1 MKKFSKTINQE
12 SAVWMNNGWNGY
24 AEFKMKSEILLH
36 VPILKIKVFSFKLI
50 QKSGP
55 CSLSL
60 SCSWGRKQQ
69 KFRNLS
75 FVIFFFSIL
84 EAKQVALPWFY
95 CLRASFSDNTVQGL
109 DFYFISRKVA
119 LCLGRCSQVDFQFIR
134 ANISIS
140 ALKSAIFLKN
150 EIKYVYSKTCSTEVY
165 TIWGLLEIEFL
176 CHSEQSM
183 EHFHFPKKVPLFPV
197 SLSILWFLNTGN
209 HCCGFCAFSQM
220 WLLLYFI

>member
-1 MKKFSKTINQE
+1 MDPVHCH
-12 SAVWMNNGWNGY
+12 SAVPG
-24 AEFKMKSEILLH
+24 EES
-36 VPILKIKVFSFKLI
+36 SRS
-50 QKSGP
+50 SGT
-55 CSLSL
+55 CHL
-60 SCSWGRKQQ
+60 W
-69 KFRNLS
+69 
-75 FVIFFFSIL
+75 FFFSIL

-150 EIKYVYSKTCSTEVY
+150 EIKYVYSKTCNTKVY

-183 EHFHFPKKVPLFPV
+183 EHFHLPKKVPLFPV
-197 SLSILWFLNTGN
+197 SLLFPVISILWFLNTGN